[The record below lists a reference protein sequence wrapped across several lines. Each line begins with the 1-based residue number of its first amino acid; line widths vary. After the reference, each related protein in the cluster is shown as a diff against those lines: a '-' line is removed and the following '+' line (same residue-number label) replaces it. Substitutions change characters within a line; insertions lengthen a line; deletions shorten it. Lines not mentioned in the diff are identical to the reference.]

1 MSSRPFP
8 ILLILGLIVIG
19 LSPLGLCAEEAL
31 PRQHLEITGS
41 HTLRI
46 TYDCSFTWPSGGGT
60 SAVFHLPLPPDTGT
74 QRIDHFSSS
83 LKGEIQTNDAVP
95 PQRLVTATLRHD
107 RGDEPLG
114 HLRIQVSGR
123 VRTRQLGARA
133 PRPPPGPNP
142 APEHGVVPRAPQ
154 AN

>member
-83 LKGEIQTNDAVP
+83 LKGEIETNDAVP

-107 RGDEPLG
+107 PGDE
-114 HLRIQVSGR
+114 RR
-123 VRTRQLGARA
+123 VPSRVVVHGPFSTPATV
-133 PRPPPGPNP
+133 PRP
-142 APEHGVVPRAPQ
+142 
-154 AN
+154 